1 MNKIIDILKRIKISN
16 ILCVFIFIILL
27 PITLIVKGI
36 NKLKGKEIWLISEEK
51 DKARDNG
58 YHFFKYLMNK
68 DTKYDVYY
76 AIDKNCN
83 DYKKIKK
90 YDKNIIKY
98 GSVKHYFIYM
108 VANKNIVSQKSAN
121 PNPPLFY
128 VLHVL
133 LKVYNNRI
141 FLQHGIILN
150 KCDSLLYKNT
160 HFKKIICSCEKEYK
174 YINSELGY
182 PKDKICMTGLA
193 RFDNLTNKNLNKK
206 QIVIMPSWRNYLSNK
221 KNNINFKETSYY
233 INWIKILTDSKLI
246 NKVKEKN
253 ITIYF
258 YVHPNME
265 KYIKNFKSKS
275 ENIKIVN
282 SKQMD
287 IQDLF
292 NTSSLMITDYSS
304 VSMDFLYLNKPVIY
318 FQFDNDIVREK
329 QYKKGYYN
337 YDFGYNYK
345 DYKKV
350 ISKTIEYI
358 DNKFKLEDKY
368 QNKINDFFIVRD
380 NSNCDRIY
388 NELKE

>member
-1 MNKIIDILKRIKISN
+1 MKKVFDIIKRIKISN
-16 ILCVFIFIILL
+16 ILGVFIFIILL
-27 PITLIVKGI
+27 PITLIVKCI
-36 NKLKGKEIWLISEEK
+36 NKLQGKEIWLIAEEK

-68 DTKYDVYY
+68 DIKFNVYY
-76 AIDKNCN
+76 AIDKKCS

-90 YDKNIIKY
+90 YDKNIINY
-98 GSVKHYFIYM
+98 GSIKHYYIYM

-133 LKVYNNRI
+133 LKLYNNRI
-141 FLQHGIILN
+141 FLQHGITIN
-150 KCDSLLYKNT
+150 KCDSLLYKKT
-160 HFKKIICSCEKEYK
+160 HFRYIISTTKTEYDYLIKEY
-174 YINSELGY
+174 SY
-182 PKDKICMTGLA
+182 PKNKVLLTGLA
-193 RFDNLTNKNLNKK
+193 RFDNLTNKNINKK
-206 QIVIMPSWRNYLSNK
+206 QIVIMPSWRNYLNNK
-221 KNNINFKETSYY
+221 KDNINFKETSYY

-246 NKVKEKN
+246 KEITEKD

-265 KYIKNFKSKS
+265 KYIKNFKSKT

-282 SKQMD
+282 SKKID

-292 NTSSLMITDYSS
+292 NESSLMITDYSS

-329 QYKKGYYN
+329 QYKPGYYK

-358 DNKFKLEDKY
+358 DNEFKLEEKY
-368 QNKINDFFIVRD
+368 QNKINEFFTIRD
-380 NSNCDRIY
+380 SSNCDRIY
-388 NELKE
+388 KEIKE